1 MSEISVLALWD
12 VRMKTMKD
20 IVFEFIQRE
29 MLSNGTS
36 KEGVT
41 TKEIAEALNLQ
52 RSNVSTL
59 LNDLVKEEKLE
70 KTATRP
76 VLYKIRNNTTS
87 DYGLSQMKFI
97 GIDGSLSKAIQIA
110 KAAILYPKHS
120 LNVLVTAKAGCG
132 TSFFCNFMYMFC
144 KEAKIMQADAPFIKV
159 NCRHYRNHMDELDNL
174 LFGQEKGKLDNCYFS
189 MAKGGML
196 FIDNAELLNAHQQS
210 LIFDFLETGMIYSA
224 DRKEYMDCKDVYLVL
239 SCNPSHVGQY
249 NQRIPMIIE
258 LPQLKDRPLIER
270 FDFVNYF
277 FSIEANNAKRNI
289 EISQEVMQALLL
301 TEYSRNIKELEMEI
315 KKACATACVRVM
327 DVPNSPIVVDLHDFN
342 SNIQKSLV
350 KMRFRS
356 QDILSLVG
364 SQNCFIYDCNGTFQS
379 NHHDELYNE
388 MHMQYKELSNRGI
401 NAKAIQD
408 VINNHV
414 TNLFKQYN
422 YNHGYDESYDTEQL
436 SKIVDF
442 RIIELVQ
449 KFSEMTKTEL
459 KIILKPSVFYGLCL
473 HMNSLLSIKSS
484 HSRVDNDQLNFIVQN
499 YPKEYALSAQFAL
512 DFKDMFGIE
521 LPPEE
526 IAIITMFLVKTKDEI
541 DNGHPVLLYILH
553 GSGIAEA
560 LKEVTI
566 SLTHCN
572 NVYSYDLHLEKDN
585 LKAMDEIRS
594 LILKIDEGQG
604 VIVIYD
610 MGSIRTMLDTI
621 AQENDVKI
629 RYIHIPITLI
639 GIDVARKCLQEED
652 IDYVYHTT
660 LLEMKSLD
668 DNKNYKR
675 EVVIT
680 LCQTGDGGAF
690 QLKQYIDQYSKLG
703 FKTIPL
709 AISKRDE
716 LIKKVMEIK
725 KIYTIHCFVGTY
737 NPNLLGIP
745 YISINKV
752 FENRAEDIDR
762 ILMFEPLQSKCMGY
776 SGIYSFLE
784 EQFKFIS
791 VSKLKSILPSIV
803 DQLDVVYSLNSEQK
817 IGLFI
822 HIACLLEKCK
832 EGIHFA
838 LGKEERQLIDLYED
852 DYKTI
857 SKIIK
862 PLEKNFKVIIDDS
875 QIACII
881 RIVNKI

>member
-1 MSEISVLALWD
+1 
-12 VRMKTMKD
+12 MKTMKD

-76 VLYKIRNNTTS
+76 VLYKIRNNTAS
-87 DYGLSQMKFI
+87 DYELSQMKFI

-239 SCNPSHVGQY
+239 SCNSSHVGQY

-327 DVPNSPIVVDLHDFN
+327 DVPNSPIIVDLHDFN

-512 DFKDMFGIE
+512 DFKDMSGIE

>member
-1 MSEISVLALWD
+1 
-12 VRMKTMKD
+12 MKTMKD

-301 TEYSRNIKELEMEI
+301 TEYSRNIIELEMEI

-327 DVPNSPIVVDLHDFN
+327 DVPNSPIIVDLHDFN

-388 MHMQYKELSNRGI
+388 MHTQYKELSNRGI

-862 PLEKNFKVIIDDS
+862 PLEKSFKVIIDDS

>member
-1 MSEISVLALWD
+1 
-12 VRMKTMKD
+12 MKTMKD

-132 TSFFCNFMYMFC
+132 MSFFCNFMYMFC

-862 PLEKNFKVIIDDS
+862 PLEKSFKVIIDDS

>member
-1 MSEISVLALWD
+1 
-12 VRMKTMKD
+12 MKTMKD

-76 VLYKIRNNTTS
+76 VLYKIRNNTAS
-87 DYGLSQMKFI
+87 DYELSQMKFI

-239 SCNPSHVGQY
+239 SCNSSHVGQY

-327 DVPNSPIVVDLHDFN
+327 DVPNSPIIVDLHDFN

-484 HSRVDNDQLNFIVQN
+484 LLSIKSSHSRVDNDQLNFIVQN

-512 DFKDMFGIE
+512 DFKDMSGIE

>member
-1 MSEISVLALWD
+1 
-12 VRMKTMKD
+12 
-20 IVFEFIQRE
+20 
-29 MLSNGTS
+29 
-36 KEGVT
+36 
-41 TKEIAEALNLQ
+41 
-52 RSNVSTL
+52 
-59 LNDLVKEEKLE
+59 
-70 KTATRP
+70 
-76 VLYKIRNNTTS
+76 
-87 DYGLSQMKFI
+87 
-97 GIDGSLSKAIQIA
+97 
-110 KAAILYPKHS
+110 
-120 LNVLVTAKAGCG
+120 
-132 TSFFCNFMYMFC
+132 
-144 KEAKIMQADAPFIKV
+144 
-159 NCRHYRNHMDELDNL
+159 
-174 LFGQEKGKLDNCYFS
+174 
-189 MAKGGML
+189 
-196 FIDNAELLNAHQQS
+196 
-210 LIFDFLETGMIYSA
+210 
-224 DRKEYMDCKDVYLVL
+224 
-239 SCNPSHVGQY
+239 
-249 NQRIPMIIE
+249 
-258 LPQLKDRPLIER
+258 
-270 FDFVNYF
+270 
-277 FSIEANNAKRNI
+277 
-289 EISQEVMQALLL
+289 
-301 TEYSRNIKELEMEI
+301 
-315 KKACATACVRVM
+315 
-327 DVPNSPIVVDLHDFN
+327 
-342 SNIQKSLV
+342 
-350 KMRFRS
+350 MRFRS

-512 DFKDMFGIE
+512 DFKDMSGIE

>member
-1 MSEISVLALWD
+1 
-12 VRMKTMKD
+12 MKTMKD

-449 KFSEMTKTEL
+449 KFAEMTKAEL

-473 HMNSLLSIKSS
+473 HMNSLLCIKSS

-499 YPKEYALSAQFAL
+499 YSKEYALSAQFAL

>member
-1 MSEISVLALWD
+1 
-12 VRMKTMKD
+12 MKD

-87 DYGLSQMKFI
+87 DYELSQMKFI
-97 GIDGSLSKAIQIA
+97 GIDGSLSKAIQIS

-862 PLEKNFKVIIDDS
+862 PLEKSFKVIIDDS

>member
-1 MSEISVLALWD
+1 
-12 VRMKTMKD
+12 MKTMKD
-20 IVFEFIQRE
+20 IIFEFIQRE
-29 MLSNGTS
+29 MLSNGKS

-76 VLYKIRNNTTS
+76 VLYKIRNNTAS
-87 DYGLSQMKFI
+87 DYGLSQMKLI

-120 LNVLVTAKAGCG
+120 LNVLITAKSGCG
-132 TSFFCNFMYMFC
+132 TSFFCNFMYLYC
-144 KEAKIMQADAPFIKV
+144 KEAKIMQDDAPFIKV
-159 NCRHYRNHMDELDNL
+159 NCRHYRNHMNELDNL
-174 LFGQEKGKLDNCYFS
+174 LFGQAKGRLDHCYFS

-196 FIDNAELLNAHQQS
+196 FIDNAELLNAYQQS
-210 LIFDFLETGMIYSA
+210 LIFDFLETGRIYSA
-224 DRKEYMDCKDVYLVL
+224 NRKEYMDCKDVYLVL

-258 LPQLKDRPLIER
+258 LPQLKDRPLFEQ
-270 FDFVNYF
+270 FDFINYF

-289 EISQEVMQALLL
+289 EISQDVMQALLL

-315 KKACATACVRVM
+315 KRACATACVRVM
-327 DVPNSPIVVDLHDFN
+327 DDLDLPIVVDLHDFN
-342 SNIQKSLV
+342 STIQKSLV

-356 QDILSLVG
+356 QDILSIVG

-422 YNHGYDESYDTEQL
+422 YSHGYDETYDTEQL
-436 SKIVDF
+436 SKIVDS

-449 KFSEMTKTEL
+449 KFSEITKTEL

-484 HSRVDNDQLNFIVQN
+484 HSRMDNDQLNFIVQN
-499 YPKEYALSAQFAL
+499 YSKEYALSAQFAV

-521 LPPEE
+521 LSPEE

-660 LLEMKSLD
+660 LLEMKSFD

-716 LIKKVMEIK
+716 LIKQVMEIK

-791 VSKLKSILPSIV
+791 ISKLKSILPSIV
-803 DQLDVVYSLNSEQK
+803 DQLDLVYSLNSEQK
-817 IGLFI
+817 VGLFI

-838 LGKEERQLIDLYED
+838 LGTEERQLIDLYED

>member
-1 MSEISVLALWD
+1 
-12 VRMKTMKD
+12 MKTMKD

-144 KEAKIMQADAPFIKV
+144 KEAKIMRDDAPFIKV

-862 PLEKNFKVIIDDS
+862 PLEKSFKVIIDDS

>member
-1 MSEISVLALWD
+1 
-12 VRMKTMKD
+12 MKD

-144 KEAKIMQADAPFIKV
+144 KEAKIMRDDAPFIKV

-327 DVPNSPIVVDLHDFN
+327 DVPNSPIIVDLHDFN

-388 MHMQYKELSNRGI
+388 MHTQYKELSNRGI

-862 PLEKNFKVIIDDS
+862 PLEKSFKVIIDDS

>member
-1 MSEISVLALWD
+1 
-12 VRMKTMKD
+12 MKTMKD

-327 DVPNSPIVVDLHDFN
+327 DVPNSPIIVDLHDFN

-512 DFKDMFGIE
+512 DFKDMSGIE

-621 AQENDVKI
+621 SQENDVKI

-791 VSKLKSILPSIV
+791 VSKLKSILPSIA

-822 HIACLLEKCK
+822 HISCLLEKCK

-838 LGKEERQLIDLYED
+838 LRKEERQLIDLYED

-862 PLEKNFKVIIDDS
+862 PLEKSFKVIIDDS

>member
-1 MSEISVLALWD
+1 
-12 VRMKTMKD
+12 MKTMKD

-144 KEAKIMQADAPFIKV
+144 KEAKIMRDDAPFIKV

-541 DNGHPVLLYILH
+541 DKGHPVLLYILH

-862 PLEKNFKVIIDDS
+862 PLEKSFKVIIDDS

>member
-1 MSEISVLALWD
+1 
-12 VRMKTMKD
+12 MKTMKD

-144 KEAKIMQADAPFIKV
+144 KEAKIMRDDAPFIKV

-526 IAIITMFLVKTKDEI
+526 ISIITMFLVKTKDEI

-784 EQFKFIS
+784 EQFKFTS
-791 VSKLKSILPSIV
+791 VSKLKSILPSIL

-817 IGLFI
+817 VGLFI

-838 LGKEERQLIDLYED
+838 LGKEEKQLIDLYED

>member
-1 MSEISVLALWD
+1 
-12 VRMKTMKD
+12 MKD

-144 KEAKIMQADAPFIKV
+144 KEAKIMRDDAPFIKV

-862 PLEKNFKVIIDDS
+862 PLEKSFKVIIDDS

>member
-1 MSEISVLALWD
+1 
-12 VRMKTMKD
+12 MKTMKD

-144 KEAKIMQADAPFIKV
+144 KEAKIMRDDAPFIKV

-327 DVPNSPIVVDLHDFN
+327 DVPNSPIIVDLHDFN

-862 PLEKNFKVIIDDS
+862 PLEKSFKVIIDDS

>member
-1 MSEISVLALWD
+1 
-12 VRMKTMKD
+12 MKD

-144 KEAKIMQADAPFIKV
+144 KEAKIMRDDAPFIKV

-881 RIVNKI
+881 RIVNRI

>member
-1 MSEISVLALWD
+1 
-12 VRMKTMKD
+12 MKTMKD

-144 KEAKIMQADAPFIKV
+144 KEAKIMQDDAPFIKV

-224 DRKEYMDCKDVYLVL
+224 NRKEYMDCKDVYLVL

-621 AQENDVKI
+621 AQENNVKI

>member
-1 MSEISVLALWD
+1 
-12 VRMKTMKD
+12 MKTMKD

-70 KTATRP
+70 KTASRP
-76 VLYKIRNNTTS
+76 VLYKIRNNTAS
-87 DYGLSQMKFI
+87 DYELSQMKFI
-97 GIDGSLSKAIQIA
+97 GIDGCLSKAIQIA

-239 SCNPSHVGQY
+239 SCNSSHVGQY

-327 DVPNSPIVVDLHDFN
+327 DVPNSPIIVDLHDFN

-512 DFKDMFGIE
+512 DFKDMSGIE

-553 GSGIAEA
+553 GSGIAKA

>member
-1 MSEISVLALWD
+1 
-12 VRMKTMKD
+12 MKTMKD

-76 VLYKIRNNTTS
+76 VLYKIRNNTAS
-87 DYGLSQMKFI
+87 DYELSQMKFI

-189 MAKGGML
+189 MVKGGML

-621 AQENDVKI
+621 SQENDVKI

>member
-1 MSEISVLALWD
+1 
-12 VRMKTMKD
+12 MKTMKD

-76 VLYKIRNNTTS
+76 VLYKIRNNTAS
-87 DYGLSQMKFI
+87 DYELSQMKFI
-97 GIDGSLSKAIQIA
+97 GIDGSLSKAIQIS

-388 MHMQYKELSNRGI
+388 MHTQYKELSNRGI

>member
-1 MSEISVLALWD
+1 
-12 VRMKTMKD
+12 MKD

-97 GIDGSLSKAIQIA
+97 GIDGSLSKAIQIS

-327 DVPNSPIVVDLHDFN
+327 DVPNSPIIVDLHDFN

>member
-1 MSEISVLALWD
+1 
-12 VRMKTMKD
+12 MKTMKD

-87 DYGLSQMKFI
+87 DYGLSQMKLI

>member
-1 MSEISVLALWD
+1 
-12 VRMKTMKD
+12 MKTMKD

-144 KEAKIMQADAPFIKV
+144 KEAKIMRDDAPFIKV

-388 MHMQYKELSNRGI
+388 MHTQYKELSNRGI

-881 RIVNKI
+881 RIVNRI